1 MDENELLKK
10 YNSLYLDIIMR
21 YRDYI
26 EEKEGL
32 YIAELPKL
40 ITPDDESVKL
50 LANSIKEKFPSY
62 KYEDNFVDAAGL
74 AYNYVTGSIAT
85 VSLPIQF
92 WQRPSDTIR
101 HGAGEI
107 FDKAVLLCSVLIGM
121 GCPST
126 KVAISVGETVKS
138 FAVYFEHENEI
149 VSMDIEKGVE
159 QFGNMNELLKH
170 LGIKEDSDV
179 TAYEFN
185 DKMYKDLA

>member
-1 MDENELLKK
+1 MDESELLKK

-40 ITPDDESVKL
+40 VTPDDESVKL
-50 LANSIKEKFPSY
+50 LASSMKEKFPSY
-62 KYEDNFVDAAGL
+62 KYEENFAEAANA
-74 AYNYVTGSIAT
+74 AYSYVISSIAT
-85 VSLPIQF
+85 VSLPIQY
-92 WQRPSDTIR
+92 WQKPADTIK

-107 FDKAVLLCSVLIGM
+107 FDKAVLLCSILVSL
-121 GCPST
+121 GCLPA
-126 KVAISVGETVKS
+126 KVAVSVGETVKS
-138 FAVYFEHENEI
+138 FAVYFENDSKI
-149 VSMDIEKGVE
+149 VSMDIEKGMATFE
-159 QFGNMNELLKH
+159 SMDKFLEY
-170 LGIKEDSDV
+170 LGIREDSDV